1 MASRVAFGA
10 VTVRLRTDPHHRET
24 GVARDSKFPPGVGID
39 DFHRGDSGT
48 IRTVLRHFGPLIMS
62 IVAAYTDDPHDREE
76 LYREIGVRIWERR
89 ARYSG
94 RGPLAAW
101 INRIAHNHCKDRH
114 RSRTSRAAAEERHA
128 AEAIA
133 FAEARTVLDDPSKL
147 LERKEFMVAVRRA
160 LAALPAKQQ
169 ETFTL
174 VHVEGCDIAEA
185 ARVQGVGRATV
196 HSNLR
201 HAAKKLRNLLKEYA
215 P

>member
-1 MASRVAFGA
+1 M
-10 VTVRLRTDPHHRET
+10 
-24 GVARDSKFPPGVGID
+24 ARDSKLPPGVGID
-39 DFHRGDSGT
+39 DLRRGDSRA

-62 IVAAYTDDPHDREE
+62 IVAGYADDRHDREE
-76 LYREIGVRIWERR
+76 LYQEIGVRLWQRR

-101 INRIAHNHCKDRH
+101 INRIAHNHCKDWH

-128 AEAIA
+128 AEAISL
-133 FAEARTVLDDPSKL
+133 AEARTVLDDPSKL
-147 LERKEFMVAVRRA
+147 LERKEFMVRVRRA
-160 LAALPAKQQ
+160 LAELPPRQQ

-174 VHVEGCDIAEA
+174 VHVEGCDIAET
-185 ARVQGVGRATV
+185 ARIQGVGRATV

-201 HAAKKLRNLLKEYA
+201 HAARKLRNLLKEYA